1 MNADHIIVLL
11 AVLAAIAYLA
21 YRAKQAFDTMH
32 NPCRGCAGCALRGQL
47 SSKKLRQ
54 LHKKR
59 CEEMKSR
66 TQKSPNHGQACKEK
80 QQAEGEKQGM
90 KV

>member
-11 AVLAAIAYLA
+11 VVLAAIAYLA
-21 YRAKQAFDTMH
+21 YRAKQTFDTMH
-32 NPCRGCAGCALRGQL
+32 NPCRGCSGCALRGQL

-66 TQKSPNHGQACKEK
+66 TQANQNQAQVHEEK
-80 QQAEGEKQGM
+80 QQTKD
-90 KV
+90 